1 MKEMLFLVNPCA
13 GQKKAKRYLA
23 DMIDLFNR
31 AGYAVWT
38 HMTSQPGEGEKVVK
52 EFAHRVDLI
61 VACGGDGTFNETIS
75 GVMKSG
81 ADVRIG
87 YIPAGSTN
95 DYAASLHLSTNI
107 MQATRDVLEGSA
119 EKLDVGM
126 FGERYYSYVASFG
139 AFTRASYATPQNA
152 KNLLGHMAYVLSG
165 MQELT
170 QIRSYHLRFELPN
183 DELIEDDYIF
193 GAVSNSLSVGGILTL
208 AEDRVDLTDGKF
220 ELLLIRTPKN
230 LQELTE
236 CVLALQKKTYD
247 SPVLTFRSVPWVRIT
262 APADMEW
269 TLDGE
274 REDPHETV
282 DVKCIRQ
289 AVNVV
294 RNLDTGKNP

>member
-1 MKEMLFLVNPCA
+1 MKKMLFLVNPCA

-31 AGYAVWT
+31 AGYAVMT
-38 HMTSQPGEGEKVVK
+38 HMTSQPGEGEKIAM
-52 EFAHRVDLI
+52 EFAHRVQLI
-61 VACGGDGTFNETIS
+61 VACGGDGTFNETVS

-81 ADVRIG
+81 AQVPIG

-95 DYAASLHLSTNI
+95 DYATSLRLSTNI
-107 MQATRDVLEGSA
+107 MQAARDVLEGEA
-119 EKLDVGM
+119 ERLDVGM
-126 FGERYYSYVASFG
+126 FEGRYYSYVASFG

-170 QIRSYHLRFELPN
+170 QIKSHHLRFELP
-183 DELIEDDYIF
+183 EGEVIEGDFIF
-193 GAVSNSLSVGGILTL
+193 GAVSNSISVGGILTL
-208 AEDRVDLTDGKF
+208 AEDRVDLTDGKL

-247 SPVLTFRSVPWVRIT
+247 SAVLTFRSVPYVRIT

-274 REDPHETV
+274 REGAHETIEV
-282 DVKCIRQ
+282 QCVRQ
-289 AVNVV
+289 AVSVI
-294 RNLDTGKNP
+294 RNLKKS